1 MAAGPR
7 WGSLPS
13 VLIVDILSYLSHE
26 DRLKASS
33 VNKRWRNC
41 LFHPSLWSKI
51 KFQLGFSKRHRSRF
65 LADRCGRF
73 VREAVIKFNAH
84 NCLEVREGMRIITIL
99 GSNKNLQH
107 FALFPSSCHIEWPDS
122 NFVNRFL
129 NGIET
134 IVQISRRLRHFSLGC
149 VEELLEHSNHL
160 LQLLS
165 KHHSQSLKHLF
176 LASVKEDSENYG
188 IIWLTPDDLRPFYQL
203 THLSIDYDYLTNS
216 VLESFVDRSRAKL
229 ERLII
234 HVHGIE
240 STHEKISNATWQ
252 MVSAH
257 NPVLEVTINFVH
269 SFDGVESLLDILQPN
284 LPLAHFRQFFCTNLN
299 TAAINYMSTHY
310 RNSLQSV
317 YILDG
322 LMDGYPVPYISQTD
336 EDPFVML
343 AWRCNKLQNFSLI
356 GYEILEDDVIAIA
369 RLRGHSLKSYNIPHC
384 CICTVEE
391 EEEHI
396 SWFSHGC
403 YAPEFPQKVSENLK
417 WNWSPIE
424 DDELPLAVF
433 DISADAERAYMRILL
448 SDQQV

>member
-1 MAAGPR
+1 M
-7 WGSLPS
+7 W
-13 VLIVDILSYLSHE
+13 IYYECDY
-26 DRLKASS
+26 
-33 VNKRWRNC
+33 
-41 LFHPSLWSKI
+41 
-51 KFQLGFSKRHRSRF
+51 
-65 LADRCGRF
+65 
-73 VREAVIKFNAH
+73 
-84 NCLEVREGMRIITIL
+84 IIFCF
-99 GSNKNLQH
+99 G
-107 FALFPSSCHIEWPDS
+107 
-122 NFVNRFL
+122 RFL

-310 RNSLQSV
+310 RF
-317 YILDG
+317 G
-322 LMDGYPVPYISQTD
+322 
-336 EDPFVML
+336 
-343 AWRCNKLQNFSLI
+343 
-356 GYEILEDDVIAIA
+356 
-369 RLRGHSLKSYNIPHC
+369 
-384 CICTVEE
+384 
-391 EEEHI
+391 
-396 SWFSHGC
+396 
-403 YAPEFPQKVSENLK
+403 
-417 WNWSPIE
+417 
-424 DDELPLAVF
+424 
-433 DISADAERAYMRILL
+433 
-448 SDQQV
+448 